1 VNGPAEQA
9 ALTVSAILVA
19 HRSTPALGRAIRSV
33 LEQDHPVH
41 ELVLLGNGA
50 AIELPPLAQ
59 DAGLAVVTGTSKSNL
74 GVAGGRNAA
83 ARLAS
88 GDLLLFLD
96 DDAVVRRGSLRR
108 AVAAIESPGVGAV
121 AFNVVDPASGRPA
134 LWYHP
139 YDLSTWSGRAFEAY
153 TVIGCGHLVRRNCF
167 EELGGLWDGYFREL
181 EELDMSWRLLD
192 GGWTIRYEPDAVVE
206 HPERTAKH
214 FRHSVASN
222 LLMTWRLMPAAL
234 AFRQTA
240 FLLSLFAARAVRN
253 REVAEFVGALGQ
265 ALRGARRLARERS
278 PLGQPTVDYLRR
290 VYACQG
296 PGKRLRWS
304 LRPLPPPPPFGG
316 QPGAR

>member
-1 VNGPAEQA
+1 VNRSAEPAA
-9 ALTVSAILVA
+9 PTISAVLIA
-19 HRSTPALGRAIRSV
+19 HRSTPELAEAIRSV
-33 LEQDHPVH
+33 LAQDHPVH

-50 AIELPPLAQ
+50 SVELPALARA
-59 DAGLAVVTGTSKSNL
+59 AGVAVITGTSSVNL

-88 GDLLLFLD
+88 GDLLLFVD
-96 DDAVVRRGSLRR
+96 DDAVLRPGSLRR
-108 AVAAIESPGVGAV
+108 AVGAIESPGVAAV

-139 YDLSTWSGRAFEAY
+139 YDPSTWSGRAFEAY

-192 GGWTIRYEPDAVVE
+192 GGWTIRYEPGAVVE
-206 HPERTAKH
+206 HPERTATH
-214 FRHSVASN
+214 FRYSVGSN
-222 LLMTWRLMPAAL
+222 LLMVWRLMPAGA
-234 AFRQTA
+234 AVRQTA
-240 FLLSLFAARAVRN
+240 FLVSLFAARAVHN
-253 REVAEFVGALGQ
+253 RELGDF
-265 ALRGARRLARERS
+265 LRGVADAVRGGRRLARERS
-278 PLGQPTVDYLRR
+278 PLGRPTIEYLRR

-304 LRPLPPPPPFGG
+304 LRPLSPPPPFGG
-316 QPGAR
+316 QPAAR